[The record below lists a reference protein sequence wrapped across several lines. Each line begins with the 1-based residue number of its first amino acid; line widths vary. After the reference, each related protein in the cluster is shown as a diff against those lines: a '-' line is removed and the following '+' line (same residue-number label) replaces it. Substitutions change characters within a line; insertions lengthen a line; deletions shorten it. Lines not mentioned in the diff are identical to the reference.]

1 MSIERVITLSMADC
15 YRRSWWSSV
24 PGRVDSTRSAKE
36 KEETRLLARQ
46 LLVNAA
52 PDGLRTALGYRGKMT
67 A

>member
-1 MSIERVITLSMADC
+1 MSIERVITLSIAD
-15 YRRSWWSSV
+15 YNHRSWWSSV
-24 PGRVDSTRSAKE
+24 PRLDTTRTAKE

-52 PDGLRTALGYRGKMT
+52 PDGLRTALGYRGKLT